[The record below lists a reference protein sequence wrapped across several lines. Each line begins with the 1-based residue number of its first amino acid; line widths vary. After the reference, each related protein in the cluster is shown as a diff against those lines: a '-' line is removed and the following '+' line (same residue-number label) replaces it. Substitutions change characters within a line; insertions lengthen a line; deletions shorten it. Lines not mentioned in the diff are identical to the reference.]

1 MIRHPLGLRLDPNQP
16 AREQVHEA
24 ARLGAR
30 GVVLDAIGELS
41 PVRLTETG
49 RRELRHVLKTV
60 ELALVAI
67 SLPTRR
73 PFDTTDQLDERI
85 RRAEAAFTM
94 AYELGTK
101 IVFVSAGDVPPEDEP
116 ARREV
121 FTTALR
127 DLATRAE
134 HRGVRLALETGPGP
148 PGALKSFLA
157 SIDLPGLAASINP
170 AASLQ
175 AGIDPV
181 ASVRELASWIVHA
194 YATDA
199 VRASGSAAPNPR
211 GHGFR
216 PGALDWEEY
225 LGALEEIAYRGF
237 LTIWPPPDRSIATE
251 FGAIK
256 RRLEQLR

>member
-1 MIRHPLGLRLDPNQP
+1 MIRHPLGLRLDANQP
-16 AREQVHEA
+16 AREQIHEA

-30 GVVLDAIGELS
+30 GVVLESAGELA
-41 PVRLTETG
+41 PHRLSETG
-49 RRELRHVLKTV
+49 RREIRHVLTTV

-73 PFDTTDQLDERI
+73 PFDSTDQLDERI
-85 RRAEAAFTM
+85 RRAESAFTM

-101 IVFVSAGDVPPEDEP
+101 IVLVRAGNVPPEDQP

-121 FTTALR
+121 FATALR

-134 HRGVRLALETGPGP
+134 HRGVRFALETGSGP
-148 PGALKSFLA
+148 PGTLKSLFET
-157 SIDLPGLAASINP
+157 INLPSLAASIDP
-170 AASLQ
+170 AAGLQ
-175 AGIDPV
+175 GGVDPV
-181 ASVRELASWIVHA
+181 ASVRELAAWIVHA

-211 GHGFR
+211 GLGFP

-225 LGALEEIAYRGF
+225 LGALEEIGYRGF
-237 LTIWPPPDRSIATE
+237 LTIWPGPDRSAAAE
-251 FGAIK
+251 FAVIK
-256 RRLEQLR
+256 RRLEQLG